1 MKSVLLNIIRVPVV
15 MTKSPE
21 SDEDI
26 ELCDA
31 ILDKLSLI
39 NIEELRAKRLYLPE
53 IRDEINTN
61 VLCSNEFFHS
71 INFSPVPVKFLHD
84 SKWKEV
90 PSKQK
95 QVVDNILLVLKEV
108 WNNRT
113 YSNHKFTKKLNEG
126 SYFSD
131 VINPLLRASLS
142 GIDRDNTYL
151 PCKYLLTI
159 NIYWQL

>member
-1 MKSVLLNIIRVPVV
+1 MYY
-15 MTKSPE
+15 
-21 SDEDI
+21 
-26 ELCDA
+26 A
-31 ILDKLSLI
+31 
-39 NIEELRAKRLYLPE
+39 
-53 IRDEINTN
+53 
-61 VLCSNEFFHS
+61 SNEFFHS

-113 YSNHKFTKKLNEG
+113 YSDHKFTKKLNEG

>member
-1 MKSVLLNIIRVPVV
+1 MYYVQTSSFI
-15 MTKSPE
+15 
-21 SDEDI
+21 
-26 ELCDA
+26 
-31 ILDKLSLI
+31 
-39 NIEELRAKRLYLPE
+39 
-53 IRDEINTN
+53 
-61 VLCSNEFFHS
+61 
-71 INFSPVPVKFLHD
+71 
-84 SKWKEV
+84 EV